1 MQTNSRTSAKR
12 DTGWKRDG
20 KARGVYWRK
29 RASGSKSWG
38 YYADGRLNSAATRQE
53 AIDHKAKAHLRKSAG
68 LPAPDTRVF
77 IRDLAEEVREAKR
90 RKLRASSFAAFEF
103 ALDRIVLPEL
113 GHLKPGQ
120 AGPDR
125 VARLVRDLE
134 AQGLAPASIR
144 RYLSPLASVF
154 KLAVRRG
161 IIPSSPL
168 ALLSED
174 ERPSGG
180 GVREHY
186 VWSPE
191 EISKLIL
198 AADELGNRAEAQY
211 NYAPLIQLLALTGLR
226 VSEALALR
234 WGDVDLLGAVL
245 HVRRSLS
252 RNGEL
257 TDPKTSRGKR
267 DVPLGPGL
275 VDLLLSIKPEGTDDA
290 TFVFTSK
297 QGGQPVSYWNFRR
310 RGFVKAIE
318 AAGLSGKG
326 ITIHDL
332 RSAAVSLY
340 AAKGL
345 TLVEV
350 AELVGHADANVTARH
365 YARLFDRTDMEQ
377 RVRAAQASI
386 TISDQRLDS

>member
-1 MQTNSRTSAKR
+1 M
-12 DTGWKRDG
+12 
-20 KARGVYWRK
+20 
-29 RASGSKSWG
+29 
-38 YYADGRLNSAATRQE
+38 
-53 AIDHKAKAHLRKSAG
+53 
-68 LPAPDTRVF
+68 
-77 IRDLAEEVREAKR
+77 
-90 RKLRASSFAAFEF
+90 
-103 ALDRIVLPEL
+103 
-113 GHLKPGQ
+113 
-120 AGPDR
+120 
-125 VARLVRDLE
+125 
-134 AQGLAPASIR
+134 
-144 RYLSPLASVF
+144 
-154 KLAVRRG
+154 
-161 IIPSSPL
+161 
-168 ALLSED
+168 LSED

-191 EISKLIL
+191 EISRLIL
-198 AADELGNRAEAQY
+198 AADDLGKRSGAQY
-211 NYAPLIQLLALTGLR
+211 NYAPLIQVLALTGLR

-234 WGDVDLLGAVL
+234 WADVDLLDAVL

-275 VDLLLSIKPEGTDDA
+275 VDLLVSIKPEGGDA
-290 TFVFTSK
+290 AAFVFTSR

-310 RGFVKAIE
+310 RGFVTAIE

-365 YARLFDRTDMEQ
+365 YARLLTAPTWRSAC
-377 RVRAAQASI
+377 VRLRHRSRSVISASI
-386 TISDQRLDS
+386 AETSTSRKAAALLRQIGRARQVCVKSGPA